1 MIIMIKKGD
10 GLRRVP
16 RGESGQLGGFK
27 LVPQFQSWNGDF
39 IIIINMIINMVIN
52 MMIIIAVIII
62 IS

>member
-1 MIIMIKKGD
+1 MIKKGD

-39 IIIINMIINMVIN
+39 IIIINMIINM
-52 MMIIIAVIII
+52 MIIIAVIII